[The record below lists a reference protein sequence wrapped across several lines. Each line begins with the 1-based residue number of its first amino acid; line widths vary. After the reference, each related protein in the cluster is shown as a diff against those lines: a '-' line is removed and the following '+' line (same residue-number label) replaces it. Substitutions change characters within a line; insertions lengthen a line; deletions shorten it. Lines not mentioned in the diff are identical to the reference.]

1 MCVQTEGGV
10 CVCVQTLCV
19 CVCRLCVCVQ
29 TEGGVCVCADSVCV
43 CRLRVVC
50 VCADSVCVC
59 RLRWCVQTVGGV
71 CAQLGWGAEWAVLYC
86 QERARNK
93 NHCISVSSSMT
104 DFFESIT

>member
-1 MCVQTEGGV
+1 M
-10 CVCVQTLCV
+10 
-19 CVCRLCVCVQ
+19 CRLCVC
-29 TEGGVCVCADSVCV
+29 VCV

-50 VCADSVCVC
+50 ADCG
-59 RLRWCVQTVGGV
+59 WCVQTEGEGV

-86 QERARNK
+86 QERAWNK